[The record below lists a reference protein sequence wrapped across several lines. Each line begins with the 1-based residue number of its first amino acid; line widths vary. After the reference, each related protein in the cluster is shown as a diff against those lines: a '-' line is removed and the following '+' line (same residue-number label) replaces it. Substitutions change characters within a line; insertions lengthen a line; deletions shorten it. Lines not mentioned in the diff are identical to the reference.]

1 MTNGTSQGLFV
12 VIAIIIFGIFV
23 GISYLLFRDT
33 LKPSLSN
40 IFTDGLNQ
48 ANCLL
53 TNNDESNVICNPT
66 FHNSFEI
73 SGTFSLGFKD
83 TKNSFGTTAYP
94 LIWTPS
100 NQSVRTINL
109 KSYIDSGSSLNI
121 ENGLVEISTINDNSV
136 KVKQSYIDN
145 GFGTNNT
152 RKVYVSINGQDDI
165 YLGSSNYPNTD
176 WGNNKGLKLKIN
188 EQNTI
193 RWTYENVHGGKT
205 VYTFHVNIINQ

>member
-1 MTNGTSQGLFV
+1 
-12 VIAIIIFGIFV
+12 
-23 GISYLLFRDT
+23 
-33 LKPSLSN
+33 
-40 IFTDGLNQ
+40 
-48 ANCLL
+48 
-53 TNNDESNVICNPT
+53 
-66 FHNSFEI
+66 
-73 SGTFSLGFKD
+73 
-83 TKNSFGTTAYP
+83 
-94 LIWTPS
+94 
-100 NQSVRTINL
+100 
-109 KSYIDSGSSLNI
+109 SYIDSGSSLNI

-165 YLGSSNYPNTD
+165 YLGSSNYPNTN